1 MRRSCT
7 PWRVRFAGTEKVRR
21 ELSVVA
27 DIREVYLDNSATTP
41 VLPEIADKV
50 REVMVRQFG
59 NPSSLHRKGLEAET
73 LVVEARRQVSQG
85 LGVRDEEIIFTSGGT
100 EANNLALFGAAM
112 ANRRRG
118 RRIVSSPIEHP
129 SVLEVLKKL
138 GEQGFEIVF
147 CPVDSTGRVYPEKL
161 ASLITPDTILV
172 SIMTVNNEIGTVQP
186 VSELVKACKQ
196 VNPGLIFHTDCVQAL
211 GKIIVAPK
219 QTGADM
225 ISLSSH
231 KIHGPKGVGALYVAR
246 GVFLES
252 LLYGGGQERGIRSG
266 TENVPGIVG
275 FGLAV
280 QMATADLEAHAGRM
294 RRLKTRLIEQLD
306 SNGVKFRINGPPLD
320 QAAPHIVSLSFPGVR
335 GEVLVHYLEG
345 EDIFVST
352 GAACSSR
359 KVKISHVLKAI
370 GLSRREAEGS
380 IRVSLSIL
388 NTEDDINRLAEAL
401 IAALKKLRA
410 LF

>member
-1 MRRSCT
+1 
-7 PWRVRFAGTEKVRR
+7 
-21 ELSVVA
+21 VVV
-27 DIREVYLDNSATTP
+27 DIKEVYLDNSATTP
-41 VLPEIADKV
+41 VIPEIADKV
-50 REVMVRQFG
+50 REAMVRQFG
-59 NPSSLHRKGLEAET
+59 NPSSLHRKGLEAEM
-73 LVVEARRQVSQG
+73 LVTEARKQISRG

-118 RRIVSSPIEHP
+118 NRIVSSPIEHP
-129 SVLEVLKKL
+129 SVLEVLKRL
-138 GEQGFEIVF
+138 GERGFDIAF
-147 CPVDSTGRVYPEKL
+147 CLVDSTGRVDPEEL
-161 ASLITPDTILV
+161 ASLITPETILV

-186 VSELVKACKQ
+186 VSELVEACKQ

-211 GKIIVAPK
+211 GKIIVHPK

-225 ISLSSH
+225 VSLSSH
-231 KIHGPKGVGALYVAR
+231 KIHGPKGVGALYVA
-246 GVFLES
+246 GGAPLEA
-252 LLYGGGQERGIRSG
+252 LLHGGGQERGIRSG

-280 QMATADLEAHAGRM
+280 QMATADFESHTGQM
-294 RRLKTRLIEQLD
+294 RRLKTRLIERLN
-306 SNGVKFRINGPPLD
+306 SNRVKFRVNGPPLD

-335 GEVLVHYLEG
+335 GEVLVHFLEA
-345 EDIFVST
+345 ENIFVST

-370 GLSRREAEGS
+370 GLSSGEAEGS

-388 NTEDDINRLAEAL
+388 NTEDDIERLAEAL
-401 IAALKKLRA
+401 AAALKKLKG
-410 LF
+410 LS